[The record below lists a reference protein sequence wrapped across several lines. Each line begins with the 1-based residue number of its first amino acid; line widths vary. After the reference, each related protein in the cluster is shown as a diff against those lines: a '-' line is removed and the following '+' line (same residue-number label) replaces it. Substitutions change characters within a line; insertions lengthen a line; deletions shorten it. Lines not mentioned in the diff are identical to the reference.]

1 MFWFTVGHSGLLTY
15 IREPYMIRLHFSD
28 EDIKVL
34 QHERYYYP
42 DPKVQRRM
50 EILLLKAHGL
60 PHHQIQKIS
69 GACGNTVRN
78 CFRLYREGGIEKV
91 KEVNY
96 YRPQS
101 ELSHHESTLKEH
113 FDKHPVASVQ
123 QGIAKIEEL
132 TGIRRAPTQ
141 ARKFLRSIGMRLLK
155 VGTIPSKADP
165 DEQKAFKKDKLDP
178 RIKEAKEGKR
188 VLLFVDAAHFV
199 FHAYPGFLWCF
210 ARVFIKAPSGRKR
223 FNVLGALNATTH
235 QLTTVVNETYINAQS
250 VCELLR
256 QIADQHVG
264 IPITLVLD
272 NAKYQKC
279 ALVQDLAKSLDIE
292 LLYLPA
298 YSPNLNL
305 IERLWKFVK
314 KECLYSKYYPTFAE
328 FKAAICD
335 CLNSTHTKHKQS
347 LKSLLTLRFQV
358 FEKAQ
363 IMAA

>member
-1 MFWFTVGHSGLLTY
+1 MFSFSVGHSGLLTH
-15 IREPYMIRLHFSD
+15 IQEVYMIHLNFSD

-34 QHERYYYP
+34 HRERYYYP

-50 EILLLKAHGL
+50 EILVLKAHGL

-69 GACGNTVRN
+69 GACGNTIRN
-78 CFRLYREGGIEKV
+78 CFRLYCEGGIEKV

-101 ELSHHESTLKEH
+101 ELSLHKTTLKAH
-113 FDKHPVASVQ
+113 FEEHPVASIQ
-123 QGIAKIEEL
+123 QGIAKIEAL

-141 ARKFLRSIGMRLLK
+141 VRKFLRSIGMRRLK

-199 FHAYPGFLWCF
+199 FHAYLGVLWCLT
-210 ARVFIKAPSGRKR
+210 RVFIKAPAGRKR
-223 FNVLGALNATTH
+223 FNVLGALNAITH
-235 QLTTVVNETYINAQS
+235 ELTTVVNETYINAQS

-256 QIADQHVG
+256 QIADQHAG

-279 ALVQDLAKSLDIE
+279 ALVKELAESLNIE

-314 KECLYSKYYPTFAE
+314 KECLYSEYYPTFTE

-335 CLNSTHTKHKQS
+335 CLNNTHTKHKTA
-347 LKSLLTLRFQV
+347 LKSLLTLRFQT

-363 IMAA
+363 IVTA